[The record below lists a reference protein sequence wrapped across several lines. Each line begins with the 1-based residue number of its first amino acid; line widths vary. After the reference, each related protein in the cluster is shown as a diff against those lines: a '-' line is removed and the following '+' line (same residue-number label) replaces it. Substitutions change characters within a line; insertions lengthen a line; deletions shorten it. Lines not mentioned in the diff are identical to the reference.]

1 MAGDGLRASEPA
13 ASVVAP
19 VQAAGDASAN
29 GAPAGVRTAW
39 DGVACPAPA
48 GPHAPRAAERV
59 VVARR
64 GFTALDD
71 AVRPLAVGIA
81 GDRIAWTGDPAQAG
95 DAAHP
100 IAAGAVVD
108 DWGEAFLMPGFHD
121 AHLHFFHA
129 ALYASPLADQFL
141 GTSEQDC
148 VDRLADLAARRPA
161 GSWLLAQGW
170 REYRWDPPVTPT
182 RASLDAV
189 YPDRPVA
196 LYSGDAHTLWLNSC
210 ALERLG
216 ITEDAEPPAGG
227 SYDRGADGR
236 LTGIVREA
244 AAMELMPRIVGSFSA
259 EELLDAYRAF
269 QATLNA
275 QGVTAVCDLALM
287 AGPGLDFVRD
297 DLFAA
302 LEDAGEL
309 TLRVSLFP
317 TLLAEGSR
325 LADLQARLR
334 GPLVRA
340 QGYKQFFDG
349 VSSQHTAWLR
359 DPYANAR
366 FPGDCGRPTVA
377 PAVMSALVQRAA
389 AEGQGVRIHAIGDE
403 AIHVALDLYERAG
416 AARPGGGAF
425 AASRASDPA
434 ASPVAPAARRAPD
447 LATAPAAR
455 RVPGS
460 PAERYAPGPAPDPAA
475 GPVAP
480 GQAVADAACCAPDP
494 AASPVAPGQAAANAV
509 RLAPSQAAG
518 DSACRAPSQATSP
531 DPVATSD
538 PAAGLASGS
547 VASDPA
553 ASPAARRALDPAASP
568 VAPVFT
574 LEHLENFQ
582 PDDIARLA
590 RLGVVASVQP
600 RHMTLDPGG
609 PERDL
614 GPARVPYMWPFRQ
627 LLDAGATLAFG
638 TDAPVTP
645 TDPLAAV
652 YAAVTRRDAD
662 TREPAGGWLP
672 AEALTVPEALRAY
685 TAGSACA
692 AGRAADLGVL
702 APGML
707 ADLVVLDRD
716 LTAIDPEAILQT
728 RVLATYVGGCR
739 VYAAG

>member
-19 VQAAGDASAN
+19 VQATGDASAN
-29 GAPAGVRTAW
+29 GVPAGVRTAW
-39 DGVACPAPA
+39 DGVACPVPA

-100 IAAGAVVD
+100 VAAGAVVD

-416 AARPGGGAF
+416 AARPGGGAP
-425 AASRASDPA
+425 ATDCAPDPA
-434 ASPVAPAARRAPD
+434 AAP
-447 LATAPAAR
+447 TADR
-455 RVPGS
+455 
-460 PAERYAPGPAPDPAA
+460 APDPAA
-475 GPVAP
+475 G
-480 GQAVADAACCAPDP
+480 
-494 AASPVAPGQAAANAV
+494 PVAPGQAAANAV

-518 DSACRAPSQATSP
+518 DSACRAPSQAASP

-538 PAAGLASGS
+538 PAAAD
-547 VASDPA
+547 AT
-553 ASPAARRALDPAASP
+553 RRAPDPSAGP

-582 PDDIARLA
+582 PADIARLA

>member
-19 VQAAGDASAN
+19 VQATGDASAN

-71 AVRPLAVGIA
+71 AARPLAAGIA
-81 GDRIAWTGDPAQAG
+81 GDRITWTGDPAQAG

-377 PAVMSALVQRAA
+377 PAVMSALVQRAV

-416 AARPGGGAF
+416 AARPGGGE
-425 AASRASDPA
+425 PA
-434 ASPVAPAARRAPD
+434 TDCAPD
-447 LATAPAAR
+447 PATAPAAR

-460 PAERYAPGPAPDPAA
+460 PTERYVPGPAPDPAA
-475 GPVAP
+475 GPVASCP
-480 GQAVADAACCAPDP
+480 AAADAACCAPDP
-494 AASPVAPGQAAANAV
+494 VAASDPATAPA
-509 RLAPSQAAG
+509 
-518 DSACRAPSQATSP
+518 ACRAPSQATSP

-538 PAAGLASGS
+538 PSAG
-547 VASDPA
+547 
-553 ASPAARRALDPAASP
+553 P

-582 PDDIARLA
+582 PADIARLA

-685 TAGSACA
+685 TVGSACA

-716 LTAIDPEAILQT
+716 LTATDPEAILQT

-739 VYAAG
+739 VYAAS